1 MGCAFYMVFEISEK
15 ANMKKGK
22 KSIRVED
29 NTLSL
34 LHHDE
39 TSTVLKL
46 LFQPHRECKA
56 VNSYM
61 LKIRG
66 VFITC
71 FDFYS
76 YRMPK

>member
-1 MGCAFYMVFEISEK
+1 MVFEISEK

-39 TSTVLKL
+39 TTTVPKL
-46 LFQPHRECKA
+46 LFQDRIE
-56 VNSYM
+56 Y
-61 LKIRG
+61 
-66 VFITC
+66 F
-71 FDFYS
+71 
-76 YRMPK
+76 

>member
-1 MGCAFYMVFEISEK
+1 MVFEISEK

-39 TSTVLKL
+39 TTTVLKL

-61 LKIRG
+61 LEIRG
-66 VFITC
+66 VFITSLTPIHIEC
-71 FDFYS
+71 
-76 YRMPK
+76 